1 MIIEIDESFKKDFLS
16 LKNNEI
22 EKRIIQKLNQL
33 EKAKSLNE
41 LSNLKKMK
49 WFDNFFRLRVWD
61 YRIWFE
67 FDWNKVILLRVRSR
81 KDIYNIF
88 P

>member
-1 MIIEIDESFKKDFLS
+1 MIIEIDESFKKDFLK
-16 LKNNEI
+16 LKNKEI

-33 EKAKSLNE
+33 EKASNLNE

-67 FDWNKVILLRVRSR
+67 FDWKKIILLRLRNR
-81 KDIYNIF
+81 KDIYNVF

>member
-16 LKNNEI
+16 LKNKEI

-33 EKAKSLNE
+33 EKAENLWE
-41 LSNLKKMK
+41 ISNLKKMK
-49 WFDNFFRLRVWD
+49 WFDNFFRLRVWV

-67 FDWNKVILLRVRSR
+67 FDWKKIILLRVRSR

>member
-1 MIIEIDESFKKDFLS
+1 MK
-16 LKNNEI
+16 LKNKEI
-22 EKRIIQKLNQL
+22 EKRIIEKLNQL
-33 EKAKSLNE
+33 EKASNLNE

-67 FDWNKVILLRVRSR
+67 FDWKKIILLRLRNR

>member
-16 LKNNEI
+16 LKNKEI

-33 EKAKSLNE
+33 EKAKNLNE

-67 FDWNKVILLRVRSR
+67 FYWNKVILLRVRSR

>member
-16 LKNNEI
+16 LKNKEI

-33 EKAKSLNE
+33 EKAKNLNE

-67 FDWNKVILLRVRSR
+67 FAWNKIVLLRVRSR

>member
-1 MIIEIDESFKKDFLS
+1 MIIEIDKSFKKDFQN

-22 EKRIIQKLNQL
+22 QKRIIQKLDKL
-33 EKAKSLNE
+33 EKLDD
-41 LSNLKKMK
+41 LSKISNIKKMK
-49 WFDNFFRLRVWD
+49 WFETFYRLRVWD
-61 YRIWFE
+61 YRVWFE
-67 FDWNKVILLRVRSR
+67 FNWNKIILLRVRSR